1 MDAVSDKT
9 PYQHLT
15 PDTILD
21 AVEGAGYPC
30 TGSLFALNSYENRVY
45 QIGIEGAQP
54 LVVKFYRAA
63 RWSDAAIL
71 EEHRFC
77 LALLAAELPVIAPLV
92 NPDNRTLHHHQGY
105 RFALYPRQGGRA
117 PELENLD
124 NLEQLGRFLGRI
136 HAVGANRPFTHRLT
150 LNVENWGVVSVRQVL
165 ESGFL
170 PNHLRAAYQAV
181 TEEVLQTI
189 RHRFQQTQGLRRIR
203 LHGDCHPGNLLWTPT
218 GPFFVDFD
226 DTCLGPA
233 VQDCWMC
240 LSGELAERTVQL
252 SRLLKGYRL
261 FFDFDR
267 AELSLIE
274 PLRTLRMMHHAAWIA
289 RRWEDPAFPRA
300 FPWFNGP
307 RYWEEHVQ
315 SLQGQVEALE
325 EPPLVLE

>member
-1 MDAVSDKT
+1 MEPQNEKT
-9 PYQHLT
+9 PYQNLT

-30 TGSLFALNSYENRVY
+30 TGSLYALNSYENRVY
-45 QIGIEGAQP
+45 QIGIEGTQP
-54 LVVKFYRAA
+54 LIAKFYRNG

-77 LALLAAELPVIAPLV
+77 LALTAAELPVIAPLV
-92 NPDNRTLHHHQGY
+92 NPDNQTLHHHQGY

-117 PELENLD
+117 PELENLA
-124 NLEQLGRFLGRI
+124 NLEQLGRFMGRI
-136 HAVGANRPFTHRLT
+136 HAVGASRSFKHRLT
-150 LNVENWGVVSVRQVL
+150 LNVENWGIASLQQVL

-170 PNHLRAAYQAV
+170 PNHLRESYQSL
-181 TEEVLQTI
+181 TKTLLQTI
-189 RHRFQQTQGLRRIR
+189 RHRFQEVAGLRLIR

-233 VQDCWMC
+233 IQDFWMS
-240 LSGELAERTVQL
+240 LSGERTDQAAQL
-252 SRLLKGYRL
+252 SHLLKGYRM
-261 FFDFDR
+261 FFDFNR
-267 AELSLIE
+267 AELTLIE
-274 PLRTLRMMHHAAWIA
+274 PLRTLRMLHHAAWIA

-307 RYWEEHVQ
+307 RYWEEHLQ
-315 SLQGQVEALE
+315 SLQAQVEALE
-325 EPPLVLE
+325 EPPLMME